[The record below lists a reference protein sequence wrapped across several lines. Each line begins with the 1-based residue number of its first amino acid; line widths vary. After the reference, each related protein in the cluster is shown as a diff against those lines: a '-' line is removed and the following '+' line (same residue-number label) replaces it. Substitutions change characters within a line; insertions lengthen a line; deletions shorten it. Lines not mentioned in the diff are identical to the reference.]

1 MLNKLLGA
9 IGYKLVKNTETNS
22 YPDFEQSFL
31 PVLSRCKPY
40 TMTSAERLYS
50 VYKSIEYIEKANI
63 EGAIVECG
71 VWRGGSTMCALLALK
86 EHKNFNR
93 EVFLYDTY
101 EGMSEPTDKD
111 KDILGEAAAKQLAN
125 RTKNEEDVLWA
136 YATLDSVKENIEKTG
151 YPSQKI
157 KYVKGKV
164 EDTIPATIPDKIAL
178 LRLDTDWYEST
189 WHEMVHLFPKLVK
202 GGVII
207 IDDYGHWAGAREA
220 VDTYLKQYNINMLL
234 NRIDYTG
241 RIGIKP

>member
-136 YATLDSVKENIEKTG
+136 YATLDRVKENIEKTG

-220 VDTYLKQYNINMLL
+220 VDTYLKQYSINMLL